1 LAGDNAVRLDIS
13 RVFKG
18 AVGGHGIDEARLD
31 ELAPRAAEAAKAVQ
45 SKRGQGMLGFMEL
58 PFKTEYLES
67 SRSVWGEV
75 KAENPQGIDDLVVLG
90 IGGSSLGMIC
100 LKTALLSPLHNES
113 ADAPTRRAGAPR
125 IWVLD
130 NIDPDWV
137 GAHFDLYD
145 PAKTVFNVI
154 SKSGTTAETMSQ
166 FLVARK
172 MLEDK
177 LGADC
182 GKHVV
187 CTTDSEKG
195 RLRQIATDEGLKTLV
210 VPDGVGGR
218 WSVLSPVGLFPA
230 VAVGIDCDALLKGAA
245 DMDER
250 CRGGNLWEN
259 PGLMQAALL
268 YLAQERGMNMH
279 VMMPYSNALRDY
291 ADWYRQL
298 LAESLGKKLAR
309 DGATVNAG
317 LTPVKALGA
326 TDQHSQSQLYVEG
339 PYDKYMTLVA
349 VEKFGREV
357 PLPSVYPD
365 VEGVGYLGGASLA
378 KLIDAE
384 RRGTEVALVDAGRPV
399 SVVRVPEVTA
409 YTLGQLFAFA
419 EMSVAYCGELLNV
432 NAFDQ
437 PGVEAAKVAAYG
449 LMGRAGYEDVKA
461 KIEKAP
467 PPGEKY
473 VL

>member
-1 LAGDNAVRLDIS
+1 MSANNAIRFDVS
-13 RVFKG
+13 RVFRS
-18 AVGGHGIDEARLD
+18 AVGEHGIDEAKLD

-45 SKRGQGMLGFMEL
+45 AKRGQGMLGFMEL
-58 PFKTEYLES
+58 PFKTEHLEA
-67 SRSVWGEV
+67 SRSVWDEV
-75 KAENPQGIDDLVVLG
+75 RAENPQGINDIVVLG
-90 IGGSSLGMIC
+90 IGGSSLGTIC
-100 LKTALLSPLHNES
+100 LKAALLSPLHNES
-113 ADAPTRRAGAPR
+113 AEARADAPR

-137 GAHFDLYD
+137 GAHMDLFE
-145 PAKTVFNVI
+145 PAKTIFNVI

-172 MLEDK
+172 MLEDR
-177 LGADC
+177 LGADYR
-182 GKHVV
+182 KHVV
-187 CTTDSEKG
+187 ATTDAEKG
-195 RLRQIATDEGLKTLV
+195 RLREIATAEGFKTLV

-230 VAVGIDCDALLKGAA
+230 TAVGIDCEALLKGAA

-250 CRGGNLWEN
+250 CRPEDIRRN

-268 YLAQERGMNMH
+268 YLACGQGMNMH
-279 VMMPYSNALRDY
+279 VMMPYSQALRDY

-298 LAESLGKKLAR
+298 LAESLGKRLGR
-309 DGATVNAG
+309 DGSVVNKG
-317 LTPVKALGA
+317 LTPVKALGV

-339 PYDKYMTLVA
+339 PFDKYITIVA
-349 VEKFGREV
+349 VERFGREV

-378 KLIDAE
+378 RLINAE
-384 RRGTEVALVDAGRPV
+384 RRGTEVALTAAGRPV
-399 SVVRVPEVTA
+399 SVLRVSEVNA
-409 YTLGQLFAFA
+409 HTLGQLLAFA
-419 EMSVAYCGELLNV
+419 EMSVAYCGELLDV
-432 NAFDQ
+432 DAFDQ

-461 KIEKAP
+461 RIEKAP
-467 PPGEKY
+467 PAEEKY
-473 VL
+473 IL

>member
-1 LAGDNAVRLDIS
+1 MSAGNAITFDVS
-13 RVFKG
+13 RVFRS
-18 AVGGHGIDEARLD
+18 AVGEHGIDEAKLD

-58 PFKTEYLES
+58 PFKTEHLEA
-67 SRSVWGEV
+67 SRRVWDEV
-75 KAENPQGIDDLVVLG
+75 RADNPQGIDDIVVLG
-90 IGGSSLGMIC
+90 IGGSSLGTIC

-113 ADAPTRRAGAPR
+113 ADARAGAPR

-137 GAHFDLYD
+137 SAHLDFLD
-145 PAKTVFNVI
+145 PAKTIFNVI

-166 FLVARK
+166 FLVARE
-172 MLEDK
+172 MLREK
-177 LGADC
+177 LGADY

-187 CTTDSEKG
+187 ATTDAEKG
-195 RLRQIATDEGLKTLV
+195 RLREIAAAEGFKTLV

-230 VAVGIDCDALLKGAA
+230 TAAGIDCEALLKGAA

-250 CRGGNLWEN
+250 CRPEDIWKN

-268 YLAQERGMNMH
+268 YLACGQGMNMH
-279 VMMPYSNALRDY
+279 VMMPYSQALRDY

-298 LAESLGKKLAR
+298 LAESLGKRLGR
-309 DGATVNAG
+309 DGSVVNAG
-317 LTPVKALGA
+317 VTPLKALGV
-326 TDQHSQSQLYVEG
+326 TDQHSQTQLYIEG
-339 PYDKYMTLVA
+339 PFDKYITIVA
-349 VEKFGREV
+349 VDRFENDV
-357 PLPSVYPD
+357 PISRLYQD

-378 KLIDAE
+378 KLIEAE
-384 RRGTEVALVDAGRPV
+384 RLATEVAYAEAGRPV
-399 SVVRVPEVTA
+399 SVVHVPRVNA
-409 YTLGQLFAFA
+409 YTLGQLFTFA
-419 EMSVAYCGELLNV
+419 EMSVAYCGELLDV

-437 PGVEAAKVAAYG
+437 PGVEAAKIAAYG
-449 LMGRAGYEDVKA
+449 LMGRAGYEEVKA
-461 KIEKAP
+461 KIESAKP
-467 PPGEKY
+467 PEARY